1 MALIACLAFSLL
13 APQGQDWPQYR
24 GPQRTGAVETV
35 DWSPTG
41 RPEPLWTA
49 QIGKGYSCP
58 SIAGGLLVTM
68 GFDEAAGV
76 DNIICLDAISGE
88 PRWQFE
94 FPATDAP
101 SYHGGGTLTSPTIRD
116 GIVYCLNRW
125 GKFHA
130 LELDT
135 GELIWEQDYG
145 AELGLEKT
153 FHGFSA
159 SPLLEGDSIYL
170 QLGGM
175 VICVDTESG
184 EIIWQTEDRGDL
196 SYSNLLLLDAAG
208 QPALGA
214 VLAMNFVLLARE
226 NGRVIQEYPW
236 RLKGNAVHCAQPL
249 AIGEDRIFLSTAYN
263 KGCAM
268 LQLGSDG
275 AMTSIWASRVMR
287 NKVTACVQYEDHLY
301 GFDESML
308 RCIDLDGNAKW
319 RVRGMGL
326 GSLSLAGD
334 RLLILNS
341 DGELIV
347 AEASPE
353 EFREISRQKVLD
365 DGVYWTMPVL
375 VDGLIYVRNSL
386 GDLSCL
392 DHRLEASPA
401 NTTKAAGETA
411 PAAQSLFAK
420 HAELVG
426 AESFNR
432 DGQALRL
439 RGRWSIPLRGLE
451 DGAMTWTM
459 LGPKSWD
466 LRLDAGGLLY
476 TFDGERAWAIEPQ
489 GPRKIYAEE
498 LVEAQHLFPLPE
510 LFVPS
515 CPEDAVT
522 APGKVRF
529 AETECWKVSAS
540 IAGTDGER
548 ERVQY
553 FAVADGRLVGSEGPG
568 LSTLV
573 FHDWQPMA
581 DLVLPARV
589 TRYRAED
596 GQEHQILIADAEW
609 LEPPTGLFELPP
621 AIQRLMRSPVELAEA
636 SVRLHKRF
644 AGALARYQAKDKS
657 TPMRDD
663 IIELAVRDGELWF
676 VMPGDSFRVAVEE
689 GVDGLFPINGLPLS
703 FSIETDAND
712 QATALK
718 LTLPGPGGELV
729 LDRLPE

>member
-1 MALIACLAFSLL
+1 MALIACLALSLL
-13 APQGQDWPQYR
+13 APQDQDWPQYR
-24 GPQRTGAVETV
+24 GPQRSGAVANA

-49 QIGKGYSCP
+49 QVGKGYSCP
-58 SIAGGLLVTM
+58 SIADGLLVTM
-68 GFDEAAGV
+68 GFDESAGL
-76 DNIICLDAISGE
+76 DRILCLDAISGE
-88 PRWQFE
+88 LRWDFE
-94 FPATDAP
+94 FPATDEP
-101 SYHGGGTLTSPTIRD
+101 SYHGGGTLTTPTIRD
-116 GIVYCLNRW
+116 GLVYCLNRN

-130 LELDT
+130 LELAS
-135 GELIWEQDYG
+135 GELVWEQDYG

-175 VICVDTESG
+175 VICLDAESG

-214 VLAMNFVLLARE
+214 VLAMNFVLLSRE
-226 NGRVIQEYPW
+226 NGTVIQEYPW

-268 LQLGSDG
+268 LQVGSDG
-275 AMTSIWASRVMR
+275 AMTSLWASRVMR

-347 AEASPE
+347 AEANSE

-386 GDLSCL
+386 GDLACL
-392 DHRLEASPA
+392 DHRLEARAGTSS
-401 NTTKAAGETA
+401 KAVGESA
-411 PAAQSLFAK
+411 PAAGTLFAK

-426 AESFNR
+426 AESFDR

-459 LGPKSWD
+459 LGPDQWD

-489 GPRKIYAEE
+489 GPRRINAEE

-510 LFVPS
+510 LFAPS

-522 APGKVRF
+522 APRMVRF
-529 AETECWKVSAS
+529 AETECWKVSATL
-540 IAGTDGER
+540 AGTDGTEER
-548 ERVQY
+548 LHY
-553 FAVADGRLVGSEGPG
+553 FAVADGRLVGSEGTG

-581 DLVLPARV
+581 GLVLPARV

-596 GQEHQILIADAEW
+596 GQEHQIQITDTEW
-609 LEPPTGLFELPP
+609 IEAPTELFELPP
-621 AIQRLMRSPVELAEA
+621 SIQRLMRSPAELAQASEA
-636 SVRLHKRF
+636 LRIRF
-644 AGALARYQAKDKS
+644 AGALARFQAKDKS
-657 TPMRDD
+657 TPLRDD
-663 IIELAVRDGELWF
+663 IIEMSVRDGELWF
-676 VMPGDSFRVAVEE
+676 ALPGEDYRVAVEE
-689 GVDGLFPINGLPLS
+689 EVDGVYPIVGLPLS
-703 FSIETDAND
+703 FSIETDEED
-712 QATALK
+712 QASVLK
-718 LTLPGPGGELV
+718 LQMPGPGGAL
-729 LDRLPE
+729 LLHRLPN